1 MQRID
6 AFLFK
11 YEYDYFNRVGYSAP
25 FISFFSMQLIRLI
38 LLFLMAI
45 VWFMNLYI
53 NVKKCIIYMNVWAL
67 TYATLA
73 TGFLFV
79 SSGRQ
84 VIERK
89 LAERGDPVREKERSE
104 LWKFGV
110 VLYAMAMPWVF
121 TVNVMFFAFYR
132 QDIID

>member
-1 MQRID
+1 
-6 AFLFK
+6 
-11 YEYDYFNRVGYSAP
+11 
-25 FISFFSMQLIRLI
+25 
-38 LLFLMAI
+38 MAI